1 MRYSTDVPKNVC
13 FCLPYGD
20 KCTECCEFVPLHMMK
35 YDIDKLDN
43 IWKISCEHYMRKEC
57 EYREDRI

>member
-13 FCLPYGD
+13 FCLPCGN

-35 YDIDKLDN
+35 YGIERLDN
-43 IWKISCEHYMRKEC
+43 IWKITCALYDKKLCKYCE
-57 EYREDRI
+57 EDV